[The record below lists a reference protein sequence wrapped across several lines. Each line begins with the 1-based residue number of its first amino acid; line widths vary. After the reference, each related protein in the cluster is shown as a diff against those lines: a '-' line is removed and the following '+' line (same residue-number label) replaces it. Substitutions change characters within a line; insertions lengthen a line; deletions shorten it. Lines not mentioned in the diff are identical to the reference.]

1 MRRPFSV
8 ALFGLPGAFLHF
20 GILPVRV
27 LLARPISF
35 DRSFVRA
42 LLVRSSCSSFFKNA
56 LLLPLSRAKQVTK
69 PQNRKNWNKSVKT
82 EQIPVIQIGS
92 KQYAR
97 FALAS
102 KAPDMRRFTFRLFFA
117 KSVTIF
123 DFLAKY
129 EPPQVWAGEPSQVW
143 TGTRRKFGLA
153 NRPKQA
159 EIIARR
165 RADDV

>member
-8 ALFGLPGAFLHF
+8 ALFGLPSALMHPASSSSVSS
-20 GILPVRV
+20 LPR
-27 LLARPISF
+27 LFSC
-35 DRSFVRA
+35 DRSFVRALPARPSCSIVPLPGA

-69 PQNRKNWNKSVKT
+69 PQNRKNWNRSVRK
-82 EQIPVIQIGS
+82 EQLPVIQIGS

-97 FALAS
+97 FDLAS

-117 KSVTIF
+117 KSVPIF

-129 EPPQVWAGEPSQVW
+129 APPQVWA
-143 TGTRRKFGLA
+143 
-153 NRPKQA
+153 
-159 EIIARR
+159 
-165 RADDV
+165 